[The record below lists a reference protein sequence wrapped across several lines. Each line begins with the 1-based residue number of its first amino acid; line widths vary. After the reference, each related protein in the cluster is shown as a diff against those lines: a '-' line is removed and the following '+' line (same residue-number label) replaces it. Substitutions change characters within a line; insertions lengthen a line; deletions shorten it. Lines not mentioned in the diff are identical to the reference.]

1 MSAFSDM
8 SGMSTSSGPGVF
20 SMDSGPSLFSPQPS
34 GPAPPVPQQQ
44 HEVTGGQFEP
54 DICVKMYL
62 KHALHFIIFF
72 NVILWF
78 LTATKDMKC
87 WTGGKSMQNNE
98 PYPATIPPPPPA
110 HTHSHKKSLY
120 LQIK

>member
-44 HEVTGGQFEP
+44 HEVNGGQFYPNMERQRKHRP
-54 DICVKMYL
+54 NFSPLKMVQ
-62 KHALHFIIFF
+62 KIEIKMTD
-72 NVILWF
+72 
-78 LTATKDMKC
+78 LT
-87 WTGGKSMQNNE
+87 G
-98 PYPATIPPPPPA
+98 PP
-110 HTHSHKKSLY
+110 H
-120 LQIK
+120 